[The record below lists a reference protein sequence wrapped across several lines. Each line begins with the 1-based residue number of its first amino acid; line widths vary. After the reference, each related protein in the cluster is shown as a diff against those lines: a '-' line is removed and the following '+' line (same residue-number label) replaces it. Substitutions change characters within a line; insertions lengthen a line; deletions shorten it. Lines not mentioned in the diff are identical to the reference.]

1 MSEAKHFHPL
11 AFFLLFF
18 SQVKTWWFIFLPLLP
33 RLVAGEKW
41 TWWLILGLFALAG
54 GHAFLS
60 YWFSRYQL
68 TTTHLDIMQGIFIKK
83 RRTIPYERI
92 QSVHQRQWFFLK
104 PFDLVHLK
112 VDTASGGAAE
122 AEANLLAVP
131 TSVFQQLEAYRVHD
145 VPSSQTVATP
155 DEPGYA
161 VTQREIFLF
170 AATDLGLIPL
180 FFAALS
186 LLDQLIPSDW
196 LEKASTEGQLLFRS
210 GWIVASALAF
220 LILLCLV
227 FVSFAKQFILFYQF
241 QVTRTSQELHIE
253 RGLFERRTT
262 IVPIAKIQ
270 QVQLKQQLFRQVL
283 GLTTVQII
291 LAGEQEKEDSVLG
304 KIYLLPIISQ
314 KIVYKKLADLLPE
327 LQLAEPDLHYVTAK
341 NHHLL
346 WYFWRWPLAC
356 FVPVSLLV
364 AYFFHWFALIPIA
377 FLLFF
382 LVAGLYKREVQA
394 YVYHDKH
401 LVIQTAHF
409 LTKELSFVAHR
420 RVQNFETTTSRWLY
434 PKHLGHVAL
443 ASLAGSYS
451 EQLHLRFIAQR
462 DIDKLYAFYGQHS
475 QRHDITVHSQLDD

>member
-33 RLVAGEKW
+33 RIVAGEKW
-41 TWWLILGLFALAG
+41 TWWLILGLLTLAS

-60 YWFSRYQL
+60 YWFARYQL

-92 QSVHQRQWFFLK
+92 QSVHQRQWFFLR

-112 VDTASGGAAE
+112 VDTASGGTAE

-145 VPSSQTVATP
+145 VPSGQAVATL

-170 AATDLGLIPL
+170 SATDLGLIPL

-210 GWIVASALAF
+210 GWIVASVLAI
-220 LILLCLV
+220 LLLLCLV

-241 QVTRTSQELHIE
+241 FIFFCYILHKAMTHTS
-253 RGLFERRTT
+253 
-262 IVPIAKIQ
+262 
-270 QVQLKQQLFRQVL
+270 
-283 GLTTVQII
+283 
-291 LAGEQEKEDSVLG
+291 
-304 KIYLLPIISQ
+304 
-314 KIVYKKLADLLPE
+314 
-327 LQLAEPDLHYVTAK
+327 
-341 NHHLL
+341 
-346 WYFWRWPLAC
+346 
-356 FVPVSLLV
+356 
-364 AYFFHWFALIPIA
+364 
-377 FLLFF
+377 
-382 LVAGLYKREVQA
+382 
-394 YVYHDKH
+394 
-401 LVIQTAHF
+401 
-409 LTKELSFVAHR
+409 
-420 RVQNFETTTSRWLY
+420 
-434 PKHLGHVAL
+434 
-443 ASLAGSYS
+443 
-451 EQLHLRFIAQR
+451 
-462 DIDKLYAFYGQHS
+462 
-475 QRHDITVHSQLDD
+475 